1 MSQVIQTNMFASS
14 QYSLESVIRNG
25 VAQALNNFDVIF
37 SDAAPDSMTSVGW
50 TFLGTAEIT
59 ITSEV
64 TNLREAALT
73 GLDAAQKELDAKH
86 SKAQTELN
94 ARRSNLL
101 AIEHTPSVLSHE

>member
-1 MSQVIQTNMFASS
+1 MSQVIQTNMFASD
-14 QYSLESVIRNG
+14 QYSLESVVRNG
-25 VAQALNNFDVIF
+25 VAQAINNFGVIF
-37 SDAAPDSMTSVGW
+37 SDTAPDSMTSCGW

-64 TNLREAALT
+64 TDLREAALT

-101 AIEHTPSVLSHE
+101 AIEHNPSGLDHE

>member
-1 MSQVIQTNMFASS
+1 MSQVIHRNVFATC
-14 QYSLESVIRNG
+14 QHSLEAVIKNG
-25 VAQALNNFDVIF
+25 MAQALNNYGVIF
-37 SDAAPDSMTSVGW
+37 SEADPDNMASVGW

-101 AIEHTPSVLSHE
+101 AIEYTPSVVSHE

>member
-1 MSQVIQTNMFASS
+1 MSQVIHCNMFATC
-14 QYSLESVIRNG
+14 QHSLEAVIKNG
-25 VAQALNNFDVIF
+25 MEAAVTNFNVTF
-37 SDAAPDSMTSVGW
+37 SDASPDGMATVGW
-50 TFLGTAEIT
+50 VFLGTAEIT

-64 TNLREAALT
+64 TDLRDAALT

-101 AIEHTPSVLSHE
+101 AIEHTPSGLDHE

>member
-14 QYSLESVIRNG
+14 QYSLESVIRNC
-25 VAQALNNFDVIF
+25 VAQALNNFDVIL
-37 SDAAPDSMTSVGW
+37 SDADPDSMTSVGW

>member
-1 MSQVIQTNMFASS
+1 MSQVIQTNMFASDP
-14 QYSLESVIRNG
+14 YSLESVIRNG
-25 VAQALNNFDVIF
+25 VAQAISNFGVIF
-37 SDAAPDSMTSVGW
+37 SDTDPDSMTSCGW

-64 TNLREAALT
+64 TNLREAALA
-73 GLDAAQKELDAKH
+73 GLDAAQKALDAKH

-101 AIEHTPSVLSHE
+101 AIEHAPSELGHE